1 MLSLRIGSSDPLKLG
16 MGTGTG
22 TGTGTDCSL
31 AWFSKPEVSDVL
43 HRLSEEIPLL

>member
-1 MLSLRIGSSDPLKLG
+1 MRTGSSDPLKLGTG

-31 AWFSKPEVSDVL
+31 AWFSKPEVSEVL